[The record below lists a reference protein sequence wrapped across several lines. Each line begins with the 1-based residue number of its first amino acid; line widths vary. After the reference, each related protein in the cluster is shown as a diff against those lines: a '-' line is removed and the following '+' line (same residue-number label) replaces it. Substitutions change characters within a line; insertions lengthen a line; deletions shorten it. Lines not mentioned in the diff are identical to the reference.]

1 MLLLHKYYLY
11 CDYICYVV
19 LHFSTEKY
27 KLFLRSPI
35 FKDISQLTPVI
46 FYLTYC
52 DSHDSF
58 LVPVTAADIKY
69 DVGVGETFVMMQQC
83 CLGYTSKEHEQK
95 ERIIRALRDRALLSS
110 VRALRNWRTMT
121 ALFLFIKTLRQKLL
135 TKAFSRLRDGLGR
148 QAQRSVFCDTLRVIL
163 RRRRLSLAF
172 KALYKNMLCRRK
184 IYTKQV
190 NHFKLTA
197 FFHFWKKRTHVVMD
211 AKREERLQRFIRH
224 KHTIQVYR
232 LIQSWKK
239 LLRIRKVLKAILHSV
254 TFCAYVQRLRRARL
268 RADVAD
274 FTARSTLN
282 SSARPFKPSVFS
294 S

>member
-1 MLLLHKYYLY
+1 
-11 CDYICYVV
+11 
-19 LHFSTEKY
+19 
-27 KLFLRSPI
+27 
-35 FKDISQLTPVI
+35 
-46 FYLTYC
+46 
-52 DSHDSF
+52 
-58 LVPVTAADIKY
+58 
-69 DVGVGETFVMMQQC
+69 MQQC

-121 ALFLFIKTLRQKLL
+121 ALFIFIKTLRQKLL
-135 TKAFSRLRDGLGR
+135 TKANRISLFIKLMWFIPVVAVHGIAKHGVFGSRMTSVFYPAVSRLRDGLGR

-254 TFCAYVQRLRRARL
+254 TFCVYVQRLRRARL

-282 SSARPFKPSVFS
+282 SSARPFEPSVFS